1 VTKTVGICGG
11 SGAGKTTLTRH
22 ILNQLGP
29 DQASVIA
36 FDSYYRDQGHL
47 SVEERRLVN
56 YDHPDSLDHDHF
68 ATDVER
74 LRAGH
79 SVSVPVYD
87 FSTHTRTGQTVLVE
101 PRPMVIVEGILLLSF
116 DQIANCLDLAVYI
129 DVPEQVRL
137 ERRIQRDVAERGRE
151 PDDVRR
157 QFAATVAPMH
167 DEFVEPFRH
176 RAHRTVELHEDYR
189 PVAEEVVSRV
199 LGSEI
204 PHREATNLATTST

>member
-1 VTKTVGICGG
+1 MTKTVGICGG
-11 SGAGKTTLTRH
+11 SGAGKTTLTRQ
-22 ILNQLGP
+22 ILKTLGP
-29 DQASVIA
+29 EQASVIA

-56 YDHPDSLDHDHF
+56 YDHPDSLDHERF
-68 ATDVER
+68 VLDVER

-79 SVSVPVYD
+79 SVSSPVYD
-87 FSTHTRTGQTVLVE
+87 FSTHTRTDQTVVIH

-116 DQIANCLDLAVYI
+116 DQIAERLDLAVYI
-129 DVPEQVRL
+129 DVPEPVRL

-167 DEFVEPFRH
+167 DQFVEPFRH
-176 RAHRTVELHEDYR
+176 RAHRTVGLHEDYH

-199 LGSEI
+199 LGTGL
-204 PHREATNLATTST
+204 PHS